1 MAFAYSRAEQETYN
15 IHIVW
20 GLGNGPYKAVDGG
33 VVIWGEVC
41 MTEAS
46 CSNVMMYRDVQIGC
60 TSSDLL
66 KNNIHILVYS
76 EMSFLPIHFAY
87 PK

>member
-1 MAFAYSRAEQETYN
+1 
-15 IHIVW
+15 
-20 GLGNGPYKAVDGG
+20 
-33 VVIWGEVC
+33 

-66 KNNIHILVYS
+66 KNNIHILAGCEISTGPRTNASGNLVGPV
-76 EMSFLPIHFAY
+76 ENLV
-87 PK
+87 KL